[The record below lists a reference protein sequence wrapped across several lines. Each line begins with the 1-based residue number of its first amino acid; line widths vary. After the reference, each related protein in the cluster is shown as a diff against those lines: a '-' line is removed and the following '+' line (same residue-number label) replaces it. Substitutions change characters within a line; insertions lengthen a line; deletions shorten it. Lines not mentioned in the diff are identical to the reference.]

1 MKHIYNF
8 ESYHINE
15 GWKENVLVGILSLFG
30 SYAMGQK
37 SDNIQTKKA
46 FNKSSMESL
55 LKQGWSLDS
64 TSIDTIYLNMVKKA
78 PDSDLVAIRLMLDK
92 DQYFQSGKF
101 TLNETMKSS
110 IDSTLEEIVSDGG
123 ILMKVEI
130 ESSTDKQG
138 LSQNLQNELKKLGYT
153 PDNKG
158 LSKARSESVS
168 DYLEES
174 GVNDSIIIQN
184 QLWEMGSQEI
194 EQGARYVAVD
204 FYYVIVPEEVQ
215 PSISDDYKL
224 KRTYY
229 LSREKEPTK
238 IIKLK
243 KPKKHRFARWFK
255 KILGKIK
262 NHDIKTVRC
271 AKW

>member
-8 ESYHINE
+8 KNYQINE

-30 SYAMGQK
+30 SYAMGQ
-37 SDNIQTKKA
+37 NIKYKKA

-55 LKQGWSLDS
+55 LKDGWSLDS
-64 TSIDTIYLNMVKKA
+64 TSIDTIYSNLVKTA
-78 PDSDLVAIRLMLDK
+78 PNSDLVAIRLMLDK
-92 DQYFQSGKF
+92 DQYFPSGKF
-101 TLNETMKSS
+101 TLTDIMKSS
-110 IDSTLEEIVSDGG
+110 IDSTLDEIVSDGG
-123 ILMKVEI
+123 VLMKVEI

-168 DYLEES
+168 SYLEQS

-194 EQGARYVAVD
+194 EQEARYVAVD

-215 PSISDDYKL
+215 PSTGTDYRL
-224 KRTYY
+224 KKTYY
-229 LSREKEPTK
+229 LSKENEPGK
-238 IIKLK
+238 VVKLK
-243 KPKKHRFARWFK
+243 KPKKHRLSRFIK
-255 KILGKIK
+255 KLLGKIRK
-262 NHDIKTVRC
+262 HDIKTVRC
-271 AKW
+271 PKW